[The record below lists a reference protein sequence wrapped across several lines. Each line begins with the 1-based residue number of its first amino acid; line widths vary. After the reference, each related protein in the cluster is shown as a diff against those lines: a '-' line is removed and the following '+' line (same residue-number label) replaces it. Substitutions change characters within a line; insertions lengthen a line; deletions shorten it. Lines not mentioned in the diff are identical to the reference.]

1 MKLLLILPVGVL
13 FFLFP
18 GMSAQGMDST
28 TTCNICT
35 LELSY
40 NSIANALT
48 ICNLTATMGTCQAD
62 CASTLQS
69 IRTNYGCCF
78 NAYYNS
84 TGSLS
89 TRVSS
94 LAAYELWA
102 SCNVSVPSVCSNP
115 FPEDSYNG
123 SVCTTVPPTTTG
135 GALIAN
141 PAVEMV
147 AGWLLLAI
155 MLIGM
160 NYWSTATLYTYG
172 PALFVTTSVFKL
184 YTKFVCMATRSLSFV
199 FPSFVSLQF
208 YATEQINKSI
218 INLGIHHTWKD
229 DVCKL

>member
-1 MKLLLILPVGVL
+1 MKLLLILPVGAL

-18 GMSAQGMDST
+18 GMSAQDMDSN
-28 TTCNICT
+28 TTCDICT
-35 LELSY
+35 LQLSY
-40 NSIANALT
+40 NSIANALN
-48 ICNLTATMGTCQAD
+48 ICNITATMGSCQAD

-69 IRTNYGCCF
+69 IRTDYGCCF

-102 SCNVSVPSVCSNP
+102 SCGVSVPSICSNP
-115 FPEDSYNG
+115 FPEDSGDG
-123 SVCTTVPPTTTG
+123 SICTG
-135 GALIAN
+135 GVLIAN

-172 PALFVTTSVFKL
+172 PALFVKTSVFKL
-184 YTKFVCMATRSLSFV
+184 YTKLVCMATRSLSFV
-199 FPSFVSLQF
+199 LPSFVSLQF